1 MGRWHISCALSCLAG
16 EGTIL
21 TCIQTLAE
29 QFSSPVGLQAQGAP
43 FNKRLHSFLH
53 SPTQEERFSAKRM
66 RRGAAVQT
74 SADGSSSRRG
84 PVVHLQLAQRFGSIA
99 NRPACQ
105 RRNSQTRAEKRSSS
119 SPPRPED
126 RVTISYR
133 ILLRNACVLGFWG

>member
-53 SPTQEERFSAKRM
+53 SPTQEEAFLLSECVVEPR
-66 RRGAAVQT
+66 
-74 SADGSSSRRG
+74 SRRAPTVRV
-84 PVVHLQLAQRFGSIA
+84 PVEGQWFTCS
-99 NRPACQ
+99 
-105 RRNSQTRAEKRSSS
+105 
-119 SPPRPED
+119 
-126 RVTISYR
+126 
-133 ILLRNACVLGFWG
+133 